1 MPIPIIGDIIGAIVG
16 TAGKVIDELHTS
28 EEEKAAAKARLLEA
42 ELAAMTTALNYEQ
55 TVAQEKGAT
64 LRVEMQGN
72 TLQRSWRPVTMLVF
86 VFIIFNNYVL
96 VPYVGALG
104 AEVPALDIPPGMWAL
119 LNVGIGGYIASRGLE
134 KWQRIKSN
142 GGSQ

>member
-96 VPYVGALG
+96 VPYVGAFG

-142 GGSQ
+142 GGNQ